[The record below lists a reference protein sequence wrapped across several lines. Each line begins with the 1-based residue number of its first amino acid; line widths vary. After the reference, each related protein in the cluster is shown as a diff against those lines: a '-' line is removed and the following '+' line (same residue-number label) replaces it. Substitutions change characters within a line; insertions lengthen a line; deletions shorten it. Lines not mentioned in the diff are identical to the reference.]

1 MPRIGTL
8 WRFST
13 LRSQLGRAIRLCRP
27 QLRSLVLLASIAG
40 SVAGAGAGCSV
51 IVPEEPEVIYCKESG
66 AIGAPA
72 CPANFVCA
80 DGVCGACA
88 EREACGDGVDNDC
101 DGFID
106 DGCPRSVGDGG
117 EAGAPTSR

>member
-1 MPRIGTL
+1 MLRIGTL
-8 WRFST
+8 WRYST
-13 LRSQLGRAIRLCRP
+13 LRSGWDRAGLHPRRVLGWLACLAIGVAL
-27 QLRSLVLLASIAG
+27 G
-40 SVAGAGAGCSV
+40 SAGCSV
-51 IVPEEPEVIYCKESG
+51 IVPDEPEVIYCKERG

-88 EREACGDGVDNDC
+88 EREACGDRVDNDC

-106 DGCPRSVGDGG
+106 DACPRSVGAGG
-117 EAGAPTSR
+117 EAGAATSR